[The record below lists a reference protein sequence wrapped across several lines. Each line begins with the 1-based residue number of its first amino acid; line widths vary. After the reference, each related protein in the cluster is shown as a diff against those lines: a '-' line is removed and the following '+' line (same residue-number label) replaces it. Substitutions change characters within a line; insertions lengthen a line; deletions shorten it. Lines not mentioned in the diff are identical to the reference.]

1 MNAKCDC
8 QLYIRGTTLG
18 SVEDE
23 VVSVFGFSKDRCI
36 SAGVF
41 LYIEPLVAVV
51 IAAIVLGEPVTWAS
65 LLGGAVILFGVW
77 LVNREE
83 RERV

>member
-23 VVSVFGFSKDRCI
+23 VVAVFGFSKDWFI
-36 SAGVF
+36 SVGVF
-41 LYIEPLVAVV
+41 LYIEPLVAMVV
-51 IAAIVLGEPVTWAS
+51 AAIVLGEPVTWAS

-77 LVNREE
+77 LANREE